1 MQNDTNVK
9 YLHCLAFS
17 YGSSGCATHGKC
29 GELRDM
35 VCLDVTVMCYINSP
49 KGLNILSQDVH
60 CLNILSF
67 KIQNAVFERILCS
80 FIDFYPSSAPCR
92 TIIYFFWTR
101 ENSFCLVVLLSM
113 GKLFF

>member
-49 KGLNILSQDVH
+49 KGLNILS
-60 CLNILSF
+60 F
-67 KIQNAVFERILCS
+67 KIQNAVFERILC
-80 FIDFYPSSAPCR
+80 FVL
-92 TIIYFFWTR
+92 IY
-101 ENSFCLVVLLSM
+101 
-113 GKLFF
+113 